1 MADGQEPLA
10 SCRQGKCPQ
19 YYYVTFQCYIA
30 VAMNLAA
37 AVAAFILIDW
47 EAKQADK
54 SRVVSK
60 LMLFVGQYVCMRA
73 ISFELQKDR

>member
-1 MADGQEPLA
+1 
-10 SCRQGKCPQ
+10 
-19 YYYVTFQCYIA
+19 
-30 VAMNLAA
+30 MNLAA